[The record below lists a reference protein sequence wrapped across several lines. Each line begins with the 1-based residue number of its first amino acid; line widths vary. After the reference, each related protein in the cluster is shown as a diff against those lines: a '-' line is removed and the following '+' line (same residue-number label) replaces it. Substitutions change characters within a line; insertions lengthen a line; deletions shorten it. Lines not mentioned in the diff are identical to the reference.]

1 MQKTPSLNA
10 FIFDLGKVIV
20 DWNPGYLL
28 HEITADEAE
37 LKFLVEEVLDL
48 EWFRAVDA
56 GYPLSKAI
64 AERSEI
70 YPEYATAMQLYVDRW
85 PETIRGLF
93 EGTLEIVRELHAS
106 GVPLYVLSNWAGETW
121 ARVEQDFAFLDLFED
136 VIISGHV
143 GMAKPDAAIFEKARD
158 QFNVDPI
165 ATLFIDDSPK
175 NVYAAKDV
183 GFQAVVFETPEKLRR
198 DLIDLGFFA
207 S

>member
-85 PETIRGLF
+85 PETIRGL
-93 EGTLEIVRELHAS
+93 AP
-106 GVPLYVLSNWAGETW
+106 VPGFAPKYVLLKICLQF
-121 ARVEQDFAFLDLFED
+121 VENMF
-136 VIISGHV
+136 
-143 GMAKPDAAIFEKARD
+143 
-158 QFNVDPI
+158 
-165 ATLFIDDSPK
+165 
-175 NVYAAKDV
+175 
-183 GFQAVVFETPEKLRR
+183 
-198 DLIDLGFFA
+198 
-207 S
+207 

>member
-143 GMAKPDAAIFEKARD
+143 GMAKPDTAIFERARD

-175 NVYAAKDV
+175 NVDAAKDV

>member
-1 MQKTPSLNA
+1 MQKSPPLNA

-28 HEITADEAE
+28 HEITADEAQ

-175 NVYAAKDV
+175 NVDAAKDV